1 MTEDE
6 MVGWHHRLN
15 GHELEQTP
23 GVGDGQGSQACCST
37 WGHKELD
44 TAEQLNY
51 NDNRERCDYRRV
63 REIRF

>member
-1 MTEDE
+1 MRWLDGTTDS
-6 MVGWHHRLN
+6 MDMSWSKLQ
-15 GHELEQTP
+15 EL
-23 GVGDGQGSQACCST
+23 VMDRGSQACCSP
-37 WGHKELD
+37 WGYKELD